1 MSSEFQNN
9 TKPDADAPK
18 ASPQLFDRWSLTSK
32 IITWYTIFLSAIL
45 ILLSIFIF
53 QFTQRWEMNDLNTR
67 LESTSI
73 TMANDL
79 DLFQPYQKGSFFIL
93 YSQEGLIL
101 KGALPDAFPK
111 QTIMSPNKIAE
122 ITVNDMTY
130 YYYDTPVHD
139 KAGLNGWVRGITPIR
154 NVTSRTANMLYTLLF
169 GAIIFLIIATFG
181 GYILIKRSLKP
192 VRIITQTA
200 AEITNSKNLSRR
212 LTPTGSGDDEL
223 SDLTSTLNRM
233 FKSLEDASNRERQ
246 FSSDVSHEIRT
257 PIAVIQAE
265 ADFGRKHIK
274 TLEEAKESFSNI
286 YQKSRFT
293 SELISQLLD
302 LARLDQADNL
312 TKETIDIS
320 TMLQSLAH
328 DYRRICES
336 HTIQFISK
344 IEPNLHVHGHQA
356 GLQRAIGNFLD
367 NAVKFTQ
374 DSITLSGSS
383 TKDAIIISVSDNG
396 IGIPKEDL
404 QKIWDRLYQVDSSRS
419 HNKNKGVGIGLYFV
433 QRIASLHQAQVDV
446 HSEPH
451 KNTTFSLIIPKDPK

>member
-1 MSSEFQNN
+1 MSSVYQNN
-9 TKPDADAPK
+9 TKQATDVPK
-18 ASPQLFDRWSLTSK
+18 ASPKLFDRWSLTSK

-53 QFTQRWEMNDLNTR
+53 QFTQRWETNNLNTR

-73 TMANDL
+73 MMADDL
-79 DLFQPYQKGSFFIL
+79 ELFQPYQKDSFFIL

-101 KGALPDAFPK
+101 KGALPDTFPK

-169 GAIIFLIIATFG
+169 GAIVFLIIATLG
-181 GYILIKRSLKP
+181 GYILIKRSLRP
-192 VRIITQTA
+192 VRLITQTA
-200 AEITNSKNLSRR
+200 TEIAESKNLSRR
-212 LTPTGSGDDEL
+212 LPPTGSGNDEL
-223 SDLTSTLNRM
+223 SELTATLNRM
-233 FKSLEDASNRERQ
+233 FKSLENASNRERQ

-274 TLEEAKESFSNI
+274 SLEEAKESFGNI
-286 YQKSRFT
+286 YQKSRFV
-293 SELISQLLD
+293 SDLISQLLD
-302 LARLDQADNL
+302 LARLDQTENL
-312 TKETIDIS
+312 IKEPVDIS
-320 TMLQSLAH
+320 AMLQSLAQ
-328 DYRRICES
+328 DYSRICES
-336 HTIQFISK
+336 HNIQFIANIDK
-344 IEPNLHVHGHQA
+344 NLLVKGHQA

-367 NAVKFTQ
+367 NAVKFTK

-396 IGIPKEDL
+396 QGIPQEDL
-404 QKIWDRLYQVDSSRS
+404 SKIWNRLYQVDASRS

-433 QRIASLHQAQVDV
+433 QRIAGLHQAHVDV
-446 HSEPH
+446 HSEPN
-451 KNTTFSLIIPKDPK
+451 KETTFSLIIPTTLN